1 MDVFAK
7 GYNDY
12 LQNPLQVMCCLNV
25 LSTSAMYYSLNFMFF
40 QPLMD
45 NLDSHTYEV
54 FEKDPVKYKEYE
66 EVYYIVFVCLEL
78 EIILNV

>member
-1 MDVFAK
+1 
-7 GYNDY
+7 
-12 LQNPLQVMCCLNV
+12 
-25 LSTSAMYYSLNFMFF
+25 MYYSLNFMFF